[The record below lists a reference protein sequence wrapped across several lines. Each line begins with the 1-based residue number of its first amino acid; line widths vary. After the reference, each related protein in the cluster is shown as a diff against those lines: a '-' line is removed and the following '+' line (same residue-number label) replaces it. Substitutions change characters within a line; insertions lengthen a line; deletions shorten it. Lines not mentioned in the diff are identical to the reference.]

1 MCRPKP
7 GWWLPTL
14 LGLLALPALAELKP
28 FAADSLPQILAERQS
43 RPFLLLLWSLDC
55 PPCRQEFARLQQL
68 QGSIDRHN
76 LVLIAT
82 DDIQNQEEAQA
93 VLHGFGLEAA
103 DNWIFA
109 DPMPERLRYRIDPN
123 WFGEL
128 PRAYLY
134 TADQQRSAY
143 SGVLSE
149 ATLQQ
154 WQDTMTPDTTGLRSV
169 TQQITNDHD

>member
-1 MCRPKP
+1 
-7 GWWLPTL
+7 LLAL
-14 LGLLALPALAELKP
+14 LGLLALPAAAELKP
-28 FAADSLPQILAERQS
+28 FQADSLPQIVSEREG

-55 PPCRQEFARLQQL
+55 PPCRQEFARLQRL
-68 QGSIDRHN
+68 QESIDRHK

-82 DDIQNQEEAQA
+82 DDIADREEAQT
-93 VLHGFGLEAA
+93 VLHTFGLDAA

-134 TADQQRSAY
+134 AADRQRSAH
-143 SGVLSE
+143 SGILSE
-149 ATLQQ
+149 AILQQ
-154 WQDTMTPDTTGLRSV
+154 WLQNQPPPSATHSTQTDP
-169 TQQITNDHD
+169 QQILN

>member
-1 MCRPKP
+1 MSRCKS
-7 GWWLPTL
+7 GWWLAAL
-14 LGLLALPALAELKP
+14 LGLLALPTLAELKP
-28 FAADSLPQILAERQS
+28 FEADSLPQILSERQN

-68 QGSIDRHN
+68 HGSIDRHN

-82 DDIQNQEEAQA
+82 DDIASQAEVQA
-93 VLHGFGLEAA
+93 VLHNFGLEAA

-134 TADQQRSAY
+134 SADQQRNAY

-154 WQDTMTPDTTGLRSV
+154 WQDTMILDTTGPSSV
-169 TQQITNDHD
+169 NAADHQ